1 MPGNVRKDDKSK
13 RIAFDILGAPS
24 TGFTDSFGNKKRIKK
39 KKRRGRN
46 QLEGFGGFDA
56 NQRGRFNLEEDGWGG
71 I

>member
-24 TGFTDSFGNKKRIKK
+24 TGFTDSFGNKKRPRKK
-39 KKRRGRN
+39 KGRSRK
-46 QLEGFGGFDA
+46 QSQDFGGFNA
-56 NQRGRFNLEEDGWGG
+56 NQQGRFNLEEDGWGG